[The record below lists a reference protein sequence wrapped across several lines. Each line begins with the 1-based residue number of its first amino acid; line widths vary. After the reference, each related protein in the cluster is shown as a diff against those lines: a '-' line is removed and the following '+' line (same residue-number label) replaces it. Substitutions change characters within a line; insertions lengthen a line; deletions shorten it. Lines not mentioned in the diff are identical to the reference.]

1 MMKTIF
7 ARRPSLLAIGLLA
20 SLGLGS
26 AALAQS
32 PARPEPLA
40 PEELKVEALAEQ
52 MQPHW
57 VWLNDVS
64 FDRMLDGRAYL
75 VDADSGKMLGMVSG
89 GYGHS
94 TLMIAPDGRSLALPA
109 IFYTRGTRGAR
120 TDVVT
125 FYATKDLAPGQ
136 EIEIPAK
143 RFNGMPF
150 LASAP
155 VMPGGRFGL
164 IYNFTPAQSLT
175 VVDMVERRTV
185 GETDTPG
192 CGLVFPTSPTSFFM
206 ICSDGTLQA
215 ATVGADGAIALG
227 KATARPMF
235 AADDP
240 ATEKAVYTGREWLF
254 FTFAGKVIPVR
265 QTGAGVPVVGAAWS
279 LTGRD
284 ESGWRP
290 GGLQTAAYHAGSG
303 RLYVLMHQGGPG
315 THKDP
320 GTELWVYD
328 VAKRRRV
335 ARIALETP
343 ATSVAVSGDDKP
355 LLYLVALGETALRVL
370 DADTGKPLRRIDGFG
385 PTMTVIQPAPIG
397 GSAR

>member
-40 PEELKVEALAEQ
+40 PEELTVEALAEQ

-94 TLMIAPDGRSLALPA
+94 TLMIAPDGRSFALPA

-240 ATEKAVYTGREWLF
+240 ATE
-254 FTFAGKVIPVR
+254 
-265 QTGAGVPVVGAAWS
+265 
-279 LTGRD
+279 
-284 ESGWRP
+284 
-290 GGLQTAAYHAGSG
+290 
-303 RLYVLMHQGGPG
+303 
-315 THKDP
+315 
-320 GTELWVYD
+320 
-328 VAKRRRV
+328 
-335 ARIALETP
+335 
-343 ATSVAVSGDDKP
+343 
-355 LLYLVALGETALRVL
+355 
-370 DADTGKPLRRIDGFG
+370 
-385 PTMTVIQPAPIG
+385 
-397 GSAR
+397 

>member
-1 MMKTIF
+1 MR
-7 ARRPSLLAIGLLA
+7 AGLVAMALV
-20 SLGLGS
+20 GS
-26 AALAQS
+26 TATAALAQS
-32 PARPEPLA
+32 PPGPEPLG

-57 VWLNDVS
+57 VWLNDLS
-64 FDRMLDGRAYL
+64 FDRMLDGRSYL
-75 VDADSGKMLGMVSG
+75 VDADSGRMLGMVSG
-89 GYGHS
+89 GYGHA
-94 TLMIAPDGRSLALPA
+94 TLMIAPDARSFAVPSL
-109 IFYTRGTRGAR
+109 FYSRGTRGTR

-125 FYATKDLAPGQ
+125 FYAIKDLAPGQ

-175 VVDMVERRTV
+175 VIDMTHRSTV
-185 GETDTPG
+185 GEYDTPG
-192 CGLVFPTSPTSFFM
+192 CGLAFPTSPTDFFL

-215 ATVGADGAIALG
+215 ASLGANGAVTLG
-227 KATARPMF
+227 KATAKPMF

-265 QTGAGVPVVGAAWS
+265 QAGAAAPIVGASWS
-279 LTGRD
+279 LTGKD

-290 GGLQTAAYHAGSG
+290 GGVQTAAYHAGSG
-303 RLYVLMHQGGPG
+303 RLYVLMHQGGPS

-320 GTELWVYD
+320 GTEIWVYD
-328 VAKRRRV
+328 VAKRQRV
-335 ARIALETP
+335 QRIALETP
-343 ATSVAVSGDDKP
+343 ATSVAVSGDGKP

-370 DADTGKPLRRIDGFG
+370 DAGTGKPLRRIDGFG
-385 PTMTVIQPAPIG
+385 PTMTVIQPAPVAG
-397 GSAR
+397 AAR